1 MDQIIKLLEYWKK
14 FTERGMGEE
23 LDRFGLWL
31 NQEHISEK
39 VNNEQLVPDD
49 FNNSTNFT
57 IGYLLGSMTG
67 YGEMWTK
74 LSFRNLPIQN
84 FHDFGTLK
92 FIQHTQ
98 NPTKKEVANDSM
110 LEQSTCFEVIKRLV
124 KNDMLSEEN
133 DPNDKRVKRVKLTK
147 YGFEVIERATSP
159 TLKRKAS

>member
-147 YGFEVIERATSP
+147 NSKKIT
-159 TLKRKAS
+159 K